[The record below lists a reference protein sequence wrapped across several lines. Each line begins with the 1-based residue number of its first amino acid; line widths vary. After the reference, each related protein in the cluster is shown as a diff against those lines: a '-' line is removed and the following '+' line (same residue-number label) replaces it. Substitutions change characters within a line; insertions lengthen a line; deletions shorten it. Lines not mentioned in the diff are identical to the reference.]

1 MADEVNSVSTLKDN
15 FISAINNMMKQQKNF
30 KRETQ
35 ELYKQLGML
44 NGKKI
49 QLKIDEKAAGKNLT
63 KTLRE
68 AQKEFD
74 KTGKHSEAM
83 KKRIHDAVSRKI
95 TLKFSTD
102 SANKNIKN
110 VEKSIKKLETDIDK
124 VNKKKID
131 SKGTSPENKKAA
143 PVSGKSASGSGDSIF
158 APIKGIAG
166 NLLNIFSYVTGAVNS
181 VANAGISTL
190 NIAGQ
195 MEQTQ
200 TVFEMMLKNNKNGQK
215 MMEDLKDFSIKS
227 PFEFGDLAKTT
238 QAALSKGFKQ
248 NDMISLLQD
257 AGDAAL
263 GTGKGQE
270 GVDNIINALGQMQ
283 KKGKVSAQEMDMLTD
298 NGIDAWDY
306 VAKGIKKSADQAKN
320 LAEKGLL
327 PADKAIRAIRNGMRQ
342 DFSGNMNKQSRTLL
356 ATLANIKKFVTL
368 NILGSFGEGI
378 QQGILPS
385 LQRFTDKLTKSGAGM
400 DLFKQNIRNVG
411 KSIGEFLGNN
421 ADRLVNFFE
430 KLFSDEQF
438 QKADFGEKI
447 KMTLDKI
454 YTSIKTWFDGEGGSK
469 IKEAFKS
476 MSDGAMQIFIV
487 AATKYIPEFAD
498 LGLQIGGAILSGI
511 GSALADKI
519 FGEISDKQGKDFEFS
534 ATSTNLTDMINRSRY
549 VSKENKKYGIEQ
561 TNKYDTFS
569 SALLGGMGDAF
580 SNIKNMFSN
589 IAKPKESAAKSVQRA
604 MPYAFGVSRVPYNN
618 YPALLHEGER
628 VLTKQEANKTAGF
641 SISIAKLA
649 DHLVIREEADI
660 EKVTERLALKLYKYS
675 LNTGGV

>member
-1 MADEVNSVSTLKDN
+1 MADEVNNIAALKDN
-15 FISAINNMMKQQKNF
+15 FTSALNNMMKQQKNF

-44 NGKKI
+44 YGNRM
-49 QLKIDEKAAGKNLT
+49 QLKVDTKAAGKNLT
-63 KTLRE
+63 MTLRE
-68 AQKEFD
+68 AQKEYEKMNKQIRAEASKKIKLQFD
-74 KTGKHSEAM
+74 TS
-83 KKRIHDAVSRKI
+83 D
-95 TLKFSTD
+95 T
-102 SANKNIKN
+102 NKNIKKF
-110 VEKSIKKLETDIDK
+110 EKDIKKVETDIDK
-124 VNKKKID
+124 INKKKVD
-131 SKGTSPENKKAA
+131 TQGMSSG
-143 PVSGKSASGSGDSIF
+143 SGKSIF
-158 APIKGIAG
+158 EPIKGIAG
-166 NLLNIFSYVTGAVNS
+166 KIFNIFSYVTGAVNS
-181 VANAGISTL
+181 AANTGISTL

-195 MEQTQ
+195 LEQTQ
-200 TVFEMMLKNNKNGQK
+200 TIFEMMLKNNKNGQK
-215 MMEDLKDFSIKS
+215 MIEDLKDFSIKS

-238 QAALSKGFKQ
+238 QTALSKGFKQ

-257 AGDAAL
+257 AGDAAS

-283 KKGKVSAQEMDMLTD
+283 RKGKASAQEMDMLTD
-298 NGIDAWDY
+298 NGIDAWEY

-327 PADKAIRAIRNGMRQ
+327 PADKAIQAIRNGMRQ
-342 DFSGNMNKQSRTLL
+342 DFSGNMNKQSTTLL
-356 ATLANIKKFVTL
+356 ATFAKIKKFVTL
-368 NILGSFGEGI
+368 NVLGSFGEGI
-378 QQGILPS
+378 RQGILPS
-385 LQRFTDKLTKSGAGM
+385 LQRFTDKLAKNGAGM
-400 DLFKQNIRNVG
+400 KLFKQNIQNVG

-454 YTSIKTWFDGEGGSK
+454 YISIKAWFDGEGGSK

-476 MSDGAMQIFIV
+476 MADGAMQIILV
-487 AATKYIPEFAD
+487 AATEYIPKFGD
-498 LGLQIGGAILSGI
+498 LGLQMGGAMIEGIASAFDRNFPGYDFREWRREKSAQLDQKLFDSLNNSGI
-511 GSALADKI
+511 EEWLQKRDPSR
-519 FGEISDKQGKDFEFS
+519 KQKQIELVRKKL
-534 ATSTNLTDMINRSRY
+534 NNPK
-549 VSKENKKYGIEQ
+549 VSKEEKEDIKKFYPEAYQIVTGN
-561 TNKYDTFS
+561 TPS
-569 SALLGGMGDAF
+569 S
-580 SNIKNMFSN
+580 KNS
-589 IAKPKESAAKSVQRA
+589 KS

-641 SISIAKLA
+641 SINIAKLA

>member
-1 MADEVNSVSTLKDN
+1 MADEVNNIVTLKDN
-15 FISAINNMMKQQKNF
+15 FLSALNNMMNQQKNF

-131 SKGTSPENKKAA
+131 SKGTSAENKKTTLA
-143 PVSGKSASGSGDSIF
+143 SGKSASGSGESIL

-181 VANAGISTL
+181 AANAGISTL

-200 TVFEMMLKNNKNGQK
+200 TIFEMMLKNNKNGQK
-215 MMEDLKDFSIKS
+215 MLEDLKDFSIKS

-248 NDMISLLQD
+248 NDMINLLQD
-257 AGDAAL
+257 AGDAAS

-283 KKGKVSAQEMDMLTD
+283 RKGKVSSQEMDMLTD
-298 NGIDAWDY
+298 NGIDAWEY

-327 PADKAIRAIRNGMRQ
+327 PADKAIQAIRNGMRQ

-356 ATLANIKKFVTL
+356 ATLANIKKFATL

-378 QQGILPS
+378 RQGILPS
-385 LQRFTDKLTKSGAGM
+385 LQRFTDKLTQNGAGM
-400 DLFKQNIRNVG
+400 DLFKQNIHNVG

-430 KLFSDEQF
+430 KLFSNEQF

-454 YTSIKTWFDGEGGSK
+454 YISIKAWFDGEGGSK
-469 IKEAFKS
+469 IYEVFSNMADKAVEILIGALLKNYPRFSEIGFKVGCT
-476 MSDGAMQIFIV
+476 M
-487 AATKYIPEFAD
+487 FAGM
-498 LGLQIGGAILSGI
+498 LKGI
-511 GSALADKI
+511 GSGLFGSADGKASSSVEDMVKKINEAEQMKKSSSLAD
-519 FGEISDKQGKDFEFS
+519 GSGN
-534 ATSTNLTDMINRSRY
+534 TPSTKN
-549 VSKENKKYGIEQ
+549 SK
-561 TNKYDTFS
+561 S
-569 SALLGGMGDAF
+569 
-580 SNIKNMFSN
+580 
-589 IAKPKESAAKSVQRA
+589 

-628 VLTKQEANKTAGF
+628 VLTKQEANKTAGL